1 MSFLLR
7 STYDVLPSPANLVR
21 WKVSDDNRCRCGKL
35 GTMKHILSNC
45 GLALKRYEWRHNQV
59 LRLLYSALKDKVQE
73 FNDGNPP
80 KIDQGFGRIRF
91 VRPGRGTTSTARK
104 KIEDPRW
111 SSTWETAADLPGEKK
126 AFPIPTT
133 KRPDIFMWSK
143 EKKMLELV
151 ELTVPFE
158 DNLEDARLRKDE
170 RYEQLVDDCR
180 EAGWTAWHSPI
191 EVGCRG
197 FVGAPVRRWLLKTG
211 FSSQEASKLI
221 KEIQEVVEKASHWV
235 WLKRDDESWIESQ

>member
-1 MSFLLR
+1 
-7 STYDVLPSPANLVR
+7 
-21 WKVSDDNRCRCGKL
+21 
-35 GTMKHILSNC
+35 
-45 GLALKRYEWRHNQV
+45 
-59 LRLLYSALKDKVQE
+59 
-73 FNDGNPP
+73 
-80 KIDQGFGRIRF
+80 
-91 VRPGRGTTSTARK
+91 
-104 KIEDPRW
+104 
-111 SSTWETAADLPGEKK
+111 
-126 AFPIPTT
+126 
-133 KRPDIFMWSK
+133 MWSK

-180 EAGWTAWHSPI
+180 EAGRTAWHSPI